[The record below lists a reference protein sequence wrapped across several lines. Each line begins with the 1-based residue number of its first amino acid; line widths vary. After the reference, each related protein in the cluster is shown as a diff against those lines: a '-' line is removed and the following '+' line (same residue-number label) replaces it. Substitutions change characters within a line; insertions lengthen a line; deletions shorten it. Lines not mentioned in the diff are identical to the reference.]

1 MDKTTPETADTD
13 YTPTPED
20 LREVAEFLRQR
31 SLDEA
36 RAAGRMD
43 SYRNAG
49 VTLQVNIPSSAFVP
63 SRTEEVRENA
73 EAWLEQHS
81 PDRFMELTGRLAS
94 LGDALASAGV
104 DAISDT
110 SYRLHM
116 GAYRQQ
122 SIWWSLT
129 RAARLWDTHPDFKP
143 LWAEDAGVGE

>member
-1 MDKTTPETADTD
+1 MDDTPPEDADTD

-20 LREVAEFLRQR
+20 LREIAEFLRQR

-36 RAAGRMD
+36 SAAGRMD

-49 VTLQVNIPSSAFVP
+49 VTLQVNIPSSAFV
-63 SRTEEVRENA
+63 SSHTEEVRGDA

-81 PDRFMELTGRLAS
+81 PDRFVDLASRLAS
-94 LGDALASAGV
+94 LGDALASAGAN
-104 DAISDT
+104 AISDT
-110 SYRLHM
+110 AYRPHI

-129 RAARLWDTHPDFKP
+129 QAAQLWVEHPDFKP
-143 LWAEDAGVGE
+143 LWAEKR